1 MLLSVSANQNFHLV
15 DKDSSM
21 IVQAI
26 STTQTFNVY
35 GFGNGNK
42 IGLTLPLIGTILESA
57 HSYDSSTGILTLR
70 NFLLEQRFNIGL
82 GYDSSKFLVVTDS
95 GSGIPSTIWGQ
106 LHILDGFQQE
116 HYLNLVKWH
125 VNQFLRHQE

>member
-1 MLLSVSANQNFHLV
+1 MSWVPLGSITNSGKICLNNQVYQQTTQIKGSGCFSANGDSTIYIANVLLSVSANQNFHLV

-42 IGLTLPLIGTILESA
+42 IGLTLPLIELFLNR
-57 HSYDSSTGILTLR
+57 LT
-70 NFLLEQRFNIGL
+70 
-82 GYDSSKFLVVTDS
+82 VM
-95 GSGIPSTIWGQ
+95 IPPRV
-106 LHILDGFQQE
+106 
-116 HYLNLVKWH
+116 Y
-125 VNQFLRHQE
+125 